1 MDLLFF
7 YKALAVGFAIAAP
20 VGPIGA
26 LCIQRTLKRGLP
38 AGLAVGLG
46 AALADGTYG
55 AIAAFGLVSVMDFF
69 VLWQDVL
76 KIGGGVFLILL
87 GVKAFLIHPDTGP
100 APKRPGLPFLSAGG
114 KLGLAG
120 EVATTYALTLTNPMT
135 ILSFIAIF
143 AGLGLMH
150 AGGETGQSVGLAVGV
165 FVGSAL
171 WWVLLSGVVTAI
183 RGRIPDTA
191 LPWINRFAGAL
202 LIGFGAAAITSQ
214 G

>member
-38 AGLAVGLG
+38 AGLEVGLG

-55 AIAAFGLVSVMDFF
+55 AVAAFGLVSVMDFF
-69 VLWQDVL
+69 VAWQDVL

-87 GVKAFLIHPDTGP
+87 GIKAIVIYADADRLPE
-100 APKRPGLPFLSAGG
+100 RPSLPFLAPGG

-120 EVATTYALTLTNPMT
+120 EVITTYALTLTNPMT

-150 AGGETGQSVGLAVGV
+150 AGGETSQSIGLTVGV

-171 WWVLLSGVVTAI
+171 WWVLLSGFVTAI

-202 LIGFGAAAITSQ
+202 LIGFGAAAITT
-214 G
+214 

>member
-1 MDLLFF
+1 MDMIFF
-7 YKALAVGFAIAAP
+7 FKALAIGFAIAAP

-55 AIAAFGLVSVMDFF
+55 AVAAFGLVSVMDFF
-69 VLWQDVL
+69 VAWQDVL
-76 KIGGGVFLILL
+76 KIGGGMFLILL
-87 GVKAFLIHPDTGP
+87 GIKAILIHADTGP
-100 APKRPGLPFLSAGG
+100 APKRPALPFLAPGG
-114 KLGLAG
+114 RLGLAG
-120 EVATTYALTLTNPMT
+120 EVVTTYALTLTNPMT

-150 AGGETGQSVGLAVGV
+150 AGGETAMSVGLAVGV

-171 WWVLLSGVVTAI
+171 WWVLLSGLVTAI